1 MRKSMLVFA
10 LLAATAAL
18 PVAAA
23 DTYTLDPNHTQIR
36 FGWNH
41 FGFSNMEA
49 GFDSFSGE
57 LKLDTTDWTQSSVDI
72 TIPLDSVD
80 SGVADFDT
88 HLKSGDFFD
97 TAKGNDAT
105 FKSTKVEKAGD
116 NKLTVTGNLTLH
128 GITKEVV
135 LDVTVNKVGKHP
147 MSGAEMAGFDATA
160 KLKRSDFKVDKYVP
174 NVSDEV
180 WIKISAEAK
189 KAG

>member
-1 MRKSMLVFA
+1 MRTSLLAIA

-18 PVAAA
+18 PAAAA
-23 DTYTLDPNHTQIR
+23 DVYTLDPNHTQIR
-36 FGWNH
+36 FGWSH
-41 FGFSNMEA
+41 FGFSNMTA

-57 LKLDTTDWTQSSVDI
+57 LKLDPSDWTQSSVNI

-88 HLKSGDFFD
+88 HLKSPDFFD
-97 TAKGNDAT
+97 TAKNNEAT
-105 FKSTKVEKAGD
+105 FKSTKVEKISDTKLKVIGD
-116 NKLTVTGNLTLH
+116 LSLH

-135 LDVTVNKVGKHP
+135 LDVTINKVGKHP
-147 MSGAEMAGFDATA
+147 MSGAEQAGFDATA
-160 KLKRSDFKVDKYVP
+160 TVKRSDFKVDKFVP

-180 WIKISAEAK
+180 WIKISTETK